1 MSGTNDASREDPP
14 TVKTVLLVEDDA
26 DLGEFLVQALHDE
39 TSYQALLAT
48 DGFQALKLT
57 RSFKPDLFIIDYQ
70 LPEMDGLAL
79 YDLLHATEGFRD
91 IPVVFIS
98 ANPPRGELEKRR
110 LSWISKPFEL
120 EEMLQATE
128 KLLAA

>member
-1 MSGTNDASREDPP
+1 MSGTIDASREDQPA
-14 TVKTVLLVEDDA
+14 VKTVLMVEDDA

-48 DGFQALKLT
+48 DGFQALKLI

-70 LPEMDGLAL
+70 LPEMDGLEL
-79 YDLLHATEGFRD
+79 YDQLHATEEFRD

-98 ANPPRGELEKRR
+98 ANPPREELEKRR
-110 LSWISKPFEL
+110 ISCISKPFEL

>member
-1 MSGTNDASREDPP
+1 MSGTNDASREDQPM
-14 TVKTVLLVEDDA
+14 VKTVLIVEDEA
-26 DLGEFLVQALHDE
+26 DLGEFLVQALHEE

-48 DGFQALKLT
+48 DGFQALKLI

-70 LPEMDGLAL
+70 LPEMDGLEL
-79 YDLLHATEGFRD
+79 YDQLQATEEFRE

-98 ANPPRGELEKRR
+98 ANPPREELEKRR

>member
-1 MSGTNDASREDPP
+1 MSGTNDTCREDPP
-14 TVKTVLLVEDDA
+14 TVKTVLIVEDDA

-39 TSYQALLAT
+39 TSYQALLAP
-48 DGFQALKLT
+48 DGFQALKLI

-70 LPEMDGLAL
+70 LPEMDGLEL
-79 YDLLHATEGFRD
+79 YDQLQAAEEFRE
-91 IPVVFIS
+91 IPVVIIS
-98 ANPPRGELEKRR
+98 ANPPREELEKRCI
-110 LSWISKPFEL
+110 SWISKPFEL